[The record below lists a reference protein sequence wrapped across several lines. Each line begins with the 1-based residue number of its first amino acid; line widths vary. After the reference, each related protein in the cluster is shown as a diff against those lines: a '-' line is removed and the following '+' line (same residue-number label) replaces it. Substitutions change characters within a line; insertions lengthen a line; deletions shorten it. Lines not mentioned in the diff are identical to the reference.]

1 MKNKIVTLLIIL
13 CFFLFNFSNSEIIK
27 FETPKIEI
35 KDEGKKITA
44 KNGVIVESDD
54 GIIINAEEAIYDKEE
69 NILRFLNNI
78 KVNDNFNSINFT
90 SDEIVYEKNKD
101 FFKIIGKSRT
111 NIKNKYLIDSNNI
124 SYDRLNM
131 EIFSEDIIELQDI
144 LGNKIKGKEFKLSIN
159 DNIVKA
165 KDLTILD
172 IDNNEYN
179 LKNGIINLDK
189 NEFLGK
195 DIEINFNKS
204 LFGNTENDPRFVGKA
219 LNTNKKK
226 TSVYKGAFTTCKKRE
241 NEECPAWAIYADEIE
256 HKKEEQIISYKNAWL
271 RLYDVPVAYF
281 PKFYHPDPTVKRQS
295 GFLFPA
301 FKSSSLNG
309 QSLQIPYFKVL
320 ADNKDMTISPRLFL
334 DNNILI
340 QTEYRQANK
349 NSNIISDL
357 GFHKDNN
364 TKSHF
369 YSNFLGKL
377 DNDSRIELNLEKVS
391 NDKYLKVNDIESP
404 LINNNSKLY
413 SYLSFQNSDENYFLS
428 TSVGAY
434 EDLGKPKSDRYE
446 FIYPEFNFYKDF
458 GQKNNSSRGNFIF
471 SSDGYNKNYNT
482 NVSEN
487 VLINDIVYNSN
498 LDTFGNGFT
507 KNYKVLLRN
516 INTNAKNSNDY
527 KNNSNFNLLS
537 TVIFET
543 RYPLYKKTDKFDNT
557 FIPKLSFRY
566 SPNETKSSRKK
577 NARLTTNNLFDLDR
591 SGQNDLVESGQ
602 SITLGFDYEKLN
614 KFDNS
619 SFLNLSSGIVFRDK
633 NNFDLPEETSLGKKT
648 SDIVGLLEFNPSK
661 YIKFD
666 YNFSI
671 DNNLTQFN
679 FNNISTTFTVN
690 NLVTSFEFLEE
701 NKYYGEM
708 SYLKN
713 KTEYSIDEFKSVVFE
728 TSQNLK
734 TDLSEYYKLIYQYQ
748 NDCLIASVEY
758 DKEYYSDGELK
769 PREDIMFL
777 IKLKTFG
784 ELAKIPVL
792 NK

>member
-44 KNGVIVESDD
+44 KNGVIVKSDD

>member
-101 FFKIIGKSRT
+101 FFKIIGKNRT

-713 KTEYSIDEFKSVVFE
+713 KTKYSIDEFKSVVFE

>member
-784 ELAKIPVL
+784 ELARIPVL